1 MLSKT
6 VVFVVLILTL
16 TCWALQLPDALNLY
30 LELVREYETGSIQ
43 NPFLIK
49 TVESLEHFALY
60 RYYRFLIAGSVDKR
74 EATPDLGYYLSL
86 IYSSYDFETEEEQL
100 AAALFLSYLSS
111 KLAKTR
117 LTADYVMKDASF
129 IDFFTRYRDVISR
142 EARSFFAW
150 IIAYQV
156 GLTDEKPPLDLVQR
170 YRIEI
175 TDYSFTPPIDLKHL
189 VDLTTFYSDP
199 TIQSILTQA
208 LERVV
213 ENAKKDPARIAAHIN
228 REAAFVA
235 RDIVKPITNFQTYVA
250 QTVQKITPAEKNYWW
265 LRLIVYTCALFA
277 AIRFVKLRSLLLG
290 SVLGFEAIYLF
301 FFFDPTSMYESL
313 TYGLVLIFGF
323 AFAALRLPKKRPI
336 WLNVVCIILIVLAAI
351 FPLVPRCEELSMD
364 KREEFLGSRY
374 YDLLKRELYVDELS
388 LVSQYVRRLS
398 STMYTSMEDT
408 KAIVND
414 LVETLANLNSR
425 GVVTEILLSS
435 NYGAFFNDLS
445 SFFRYGGSKG
455 RMEMFQPLSNTLRFY
470 LLDER
475 SRMKSFERDLDSL
488 LKYSK
493 RLVEYSAPRLR
504 QEFKQHIE
512 GLFST
517 KYPILSDLQSTFEK
531 RIFQNSQRTASP
543 HIRIFNNRSSLS
555 IILITILVFLTNFF
569 LNPKI
574 SVGPSI
580 VLLIV
585 SVMGWLNVRNLM
597 LIVEQT
603 SPLLQLQTS
612 SSINPLVFLVAMFV
626 ASVNL
631 LKLFRKGESR

>member
-1 MLSKT
+1 M
-6 VVFVVLILTL
+6 VLILTL

-213 ENAKKDPARIAAHIN
+213 ENTKKDPARIAAHIN

>member
-1 MLSKT
+1 M
-6 VVFVVLILTL
+6 VLILTL

-213 ENAKKDPARIAAHIN
+213 ENTKKDPARIAAHIN

-631 LKLFRKGESR
+631 LKLFRKGELR

>member
-1 MLSKT
+1 M
-6 VVFVVLILTL
+6 VLILTL

-250 QTVQKITPAEKNYWW
+250 QTVQKITPGEKNYWW

>member
-1 MLSKT
+1 MLEKT
-6 VVFVVLILTL
+6 LLLLVLIIPLM
-16 TCWALQLPDALNLY
+16 CWALQLPDALNLY
-30 LELVREYETGSIQ
+30 LELVHEYESGSIQ
-43 NPFLIK
+43 NPFLVK
-49 TVESLEHFALY
+49 TVQSLEHFALY

-86 IYSSYDFETEEEQL
+86 IYSSYDFQTEEEQL

-117 LTADYVMKDASF
+117 LTADYIMKDASF
-129 IDFFTRYRDVISR
+129 IDFFTHYRNIISR

-150 IIAYQV
+150 IITYQV
-156 GLTDEKPPLDLVQR
+156 GLTDEKPPLDLIQS
-170 YRIEI
+170 YRLEI
-175 TDYSFTPPIDLKHL
+175 SDYEFEPPNDLKHL
-189 VDLTTFYSDP
+189 ADLISFYSDP
-199 TIQSILTQA
+199 AIQSILTQA

-213 ENAKKDPARIAAHIN
+213 EKAKKDPSRISAHIN

-250 QTVQKITPAEKNYWW
+250 QTVQKMTPVEKNYWW
-265 LRLIVYTCALFA
+265 LRFVVYAFVIFPA
-277 AIRFVKLRSLLLG
+277 VRFVKLRGLLLG
-290 SVLGFEAIYLF
+290 CVLGFEALYLF

-313 TYGLVLIFGF
+313 IYGLVLILGF

-336 WLNVVCIILIVLAAI
+336 WLNVVCIILIVLTAI

-364 KREEFLGSRY
+364 KHEKFLDSKY

-388 LVSQYVRRLS
+388 PVSQYVRRLS

-408 KAIVND
+408 KAIVSD
-414 LVETLANLNSR
+414 LVETLANLSSR

-445 SFFRYGGSKG
+445 SFFSYGGSKG
-455 RMEMFQPLSNTLRFY
+455 RVEMFQPLSNTLRFY
-470 LLDER
+470 LLDEK
-475 SRMKSFERDLDSL
+475 SRMKSFEKDLSVL
-488 LKYSK
+488 LDYSK
-493 RLVEYSAPRLR
+493 KLVEYSAPKMQ

-512 GLFST
+512 NLFST

-531 RIFQNSQRTASP
+531 RIFQNFQRTASP

-555 IILITILVFLTNFF
+555 VFLITILVFLTNFF

-585 SVMGWLNVRNLM
+585 SVLGWLNAHNLM

-612 SSINPLVFLVAMFV
+612 SLVNPLVFLTAMFV
-626 ASVNL
+626 ASVSL
-631 LKLFRKGESR
+631 LKLFRRGELR

>member
-1 MLSKT
+1 M
-6 VVFVVLILTL
+6 VLILTL